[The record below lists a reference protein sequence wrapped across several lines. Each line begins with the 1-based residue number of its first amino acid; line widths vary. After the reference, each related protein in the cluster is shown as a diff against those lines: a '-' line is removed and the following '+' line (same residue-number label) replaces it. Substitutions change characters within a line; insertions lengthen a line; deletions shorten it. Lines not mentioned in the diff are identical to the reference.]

1 MKNYE
6 LTNRD
11 ISANF
16 GDIKMHLMLNDF
28 RGAMAYW
35 LASQQINT
43 SIKIGIDK
51 PLNAF
56 TKYMQQKYFKTESSV
71 IEFTYEQLKNLVSE
85 DVFIAIPEL
94 MELNEKDTKELH
106 RNITIKKQR
115 DEMLEMLQYL
125 NRRGGLG
132 LDIHNKIE
140 QLINQATEL

>member
-1 MKNYE
+1 MKNYK
-6 LTNRD
+6 LTNQD

-94 MELNEKDTKELH
+94 MELNEIEGKDFYDLGALS
-106 RNITIKKQR
+106 RNVFYMILREQITQP
-115 DEMLEMLQYL
+115 L
-125 NRRGGLG
+125 
-132 LDIHNKIE
+132 
-140 QLINQATEL
+140 

>member
-1 MKNYE
+1 MRNYK
-6 LTNRD
+6 LTNQD

-16 GDIKMHLMLNDF
+16 GDIKLHLMLNDF

-71 IEFTYEQLKNLVSE
+71 IEFTYEKLKNLVSE

-94 MELNEKDTKELH
+94 MELNEIEGKDFYDLGALS
-106 RNITIKKQR
+106 RNVFYMILREQITQP
-115 DEMLEMLQYL
+115 L
-125 NRRGGLG
+125 
-132 LDIHNKIE
+132 
-140 QLINQATEL
+140 

>member
-6 LTNRD
+6 LTNQD

-71 IEFTYEQLKNLVSE
+71 IYFTYEKLKNLVSE

-94 MELNEKDTKELH
+94 MELNEIEGKDFYDLGALS
-106 RNITIKKQR
+106 RNVFYMILREQITQP
-115 DEMLEMLQYL
+115 L
-125 NRRGGLG
+125 
-132 LDIHNKIE
+132 
-140 QLINQATEL
+140 

>member
-1 MKNYE
+1 MENYK
-6 LTNRD
+6 LTNQG

-71 IEFTYEQLKNLVSE
+71 IEFTCEQLKNLVSE

-94 MELNEKDTKELH
+94 MELNEIEGKDFYDLGALS
-106 RNITIKKQR
+106 RNVFYMILREQITQP
-115 DEMLEMLQYL
+115 L
-125 NRRGGLG
+125 
-132 LDIHNKIE
+132 
-140 QLINQATEL
+140 